1 MLRQRG
7 LLDGHGHVARQVVG
21 GAQVPS
27 EKTDIA
33 VDRAFHNNLAV
44 SRAELTEDLQLGE
57 RDSLSW
63 GLPGAPARALA
74 VARTIWPF
82 GRAG

>member
-1 MLRQRG
+1 
-7 LLDGHGHVARQVVG
+7 
-21 GAQVPS
+21 
-27 EKTDIA
+27 
-33 VDRAFHNNLAV
+33 
-44 SRAELTEDLQLGE
+44 LTENLQLGE